1 MLKKTYQMIM
11 DDTKNPF
18 MNLPPVVRFQLMTVL
33 AYMWCA
39 IFSAGIGS
47 YAVFG
52 TTVVLHTLVLGG
64 IFVTA
69 YYFHNAQMQT
79 KTTNKT
85 DAPKILIIDDD
96 ELTAMTYAK
105 FLEQDHIESRTVT
118 NPLKAMKEIEMHK
131 PDLIFMDIRMPYA
144 DGYEIAEAIYKT
156 YGKENSPDIVF
167 MTGALKETEAEY
179 EQEALEKGS
188 ILLKPL
194 QPKQMSNVIDIKTR
208 QRRAA

>member
-1 MLKKTYQMIM
+1 MIKKTYQMIM

-18 MNLPPVVRFQLMTVL
+18 MRLPQTVRFQLMTVL
-33 AYMWCA
+33 AYMWCT
-39 IFSAGIGS
+39 IFSLGIGS
-47 YAVFG
+47 YAFFG
-52 TTVVLHTLVLGG
+52 TTVVLHMLVLGG

-69 YYFHNAQMQT
+69 YYFNNT
-79 KTTNKT
+79 KNQSKT
-85 DAPKILIIDDD
+85 QAKNTIPKIMIIDDD

-105 FLEQDHIESRTVT
+105 FLEKERFESQTVT
-118 NPLKAMKEIEMHK
+118 NPLKAMKEIETNK
-131 PDLIFMDIRMPYA
+131 PDIIFMDIRMPYA

-167 MTGALKETEAEY
+167 MTGALKETEATY

-194 QPKQMSNVIDIKTR
+194 KPEQMNNVIDIKTR
-208 QRRAA
+208 QRRSA